1 MMVGERYLSLS
12 LFIHIYRYRYRAGSR
27 WVYRV
32 GRSPSTSPGRFRR
45 TLPRCPWPCQTAAC
59 VRARRTDYCI
69 NRSIAVSIDVDVD
82 AHAGTPLHTRT
93 GTHTGTHND
102 IQDRNT
108 HMNACT
114 HTCTGH
120 DCVGQGQCLSNTCP
134 LPRHNHLCVRESVSV
149 CVCMHACMRA

>member
-1 MMVGERYLSLS
+1 MHPSIYLTYHTHTCIRWYQHDGGRTLSLS
-12 LFIHIYRYRYRAGSR
+12 LSIYIHIYRYRYRAGSR

-69 NRSIAVSIDVDVD
+69 NRSIAVSIDVDACVRARRTDYCINRSIAVSIDVDVD

-102 IQDRNT
+102 TYSTEI
-108 HMNACT
+108 
-114 HTCTGH
+114 HT
-120 DCVGQGQCLSNTCP
+120 
-134 LPRHNHLCVRESVSV
+134 
-149 CVCMHACMRA
+149 

>member
-1 MMVGERYLSLS
+1 M
-12 LFIHIYRYRYRAGSR
+12 
-27 WVYRV
+27 YRV

-45 TLPRCPWPCQTAAC
+45 TLPRCPWPCQTAACVRARRTDYCINRSIAVSIDVDAC